1 LVENVV
7 HVLSAQNRR
16 HPVDERHL
24 FWCVMKLR

>member
-16 HPVDERHL
+16 HTVDERHL
-24 FWCVMKLR
+24 FWCVP